1 MSNEEQIRSALR
13 DIVDYERQIGQL
25 LNKINTYSATID
37 GQNKHIQELEK
48 KCAKLFDGDV
58 FTFFV
63 RNAEQQQR
71 QIDRVNEL
79 LVRLLGNKE
88 TEAAST
94 RAEKAEQPA
103 KDKAGKAP
111 AAAAAAKPA
120 AEKPA
125 ADIRQEINS
134 ESIADK
140 IADKKELP
148 KPAKATAPLD
158 QAATR
163 LDQAAQAIGKA
174 AAEAKPGTTEKG
186 LKSIPIDVA
195 DVSLFH
201 TSRAT
206 VEKVADADKAG
217 KTALRVRDTEGHGLH
232 GVTISA
238 GSVSAAALR
247 SVTLVLKDDGARYVR
262 IRLRQKDSGSN
273 NAVCSVDLRDGR
285 VCNITSTRADGSGD
299 AQVRRLANR
308 WLEIAFVAPL
318 QPSAE
323 TVELQIITLSK
334 FNANS
339 SLNAG
344 VPGRGFLIRSVS
356 FAATNEPAAAVA
368 AKATAAEPVRVPAK
382 AVSATTKAQ
391 REEERRQQNRKAYL
405 DSGAYD
411 RIAALAGLHAGRRA
425 FIIGNGPSI
434 NGQDLTLLK
443 NEITFVTNWFVNHPR
458 FTDINPAYYCV
469 SSHEMFGGWNNPAP
483 SANPDWLKA
492 MTALAG
498 RSHKI
503 FSFRFKDYIESS
515 RIFPAGECDYL
526 LFDRP
531 KQLVDARGDIN
542 LDLSQPMDDGYTGII
557 TFCLP
562 LALHL
567 GIREIY
573 LVGCDCDYG
582 LAAPEAPKKYFYDF
596 SRHTTSTTKYDSLKR
611 IWADNGPIFQ
621 AYQVVAER
629 FAAAGA
635 HIVNCTAGGR
645 LEVFPRARYETVVG
659 RKAIAA

>member
-1 MSNEEQIRSALR
+1 MSDDEQVRSALR

-25 LNKINTYSATID
+25 LNKINAYSATID

-48 KCAKLFDGDV
+48 KCAKLYDGDL
-58 FTFFV
+58 FSFFI

-79 LVRLLGNKE
+79 LVRLLGNKQSE
-88 TEAAST
+88 PASPH
-94 RAEKAEQPA
+94 AEKAEKPA

-111 AAAAAAKPA
+111 AAEKKPEAAP
-120 AEKPA
+120 EV
-125 ADIRQEINS
+125 ITVT
-134 ESIADK
+134 
-140 IADKKELP
+140 KELP
-148 KPAKATAPLD
+148 KPAKAAAALD
-158 QAATR
+158 QAAAR
-163 LDQAAQAIGKA
+163 LDQAAKAIGKA
-174 AAEAKPGTTEKG
+174 AAETKPSKVEQCLRTINVDIAEVTR
-186 LKSIPIDVA
+186 
-195 DVSLFH
+195 FH
-201 TSRAT
+201 PSRAL
-206 VEKVADADKAG
+206 VEKIVDADTKGAG
-217 KTALRVRDTEGHGLH
+217 VLRVRDTKEHGLH
-232 GVTISA
+232 GVTIPA
-238 GSVSAAALR
+238 GSVSASALR
-247 SVTLVLKDDGARYVR
+247 LVTLVLKDDGARYVR
-262 IRLRQKDSGSN
+262 IRVRQTGSGSN
-273 NAVCSVDLRDGR
+273 NAICSVDLRDGS
-285 VCNITSTRADGSGD
+285 VCNLASTRTDASGD

-308 WLEIAFVAPL
+308 WFEIAFSAPL

-323 TVELQIITLSK
+323 TVELQIITLPK

-339 SLNAG
+339 SLKTG
-344 VPGRGFLIRSVS
+344 VPGKGFLIRSVS
-356 FAATNEPAAAVA
+356 LATADEAIATAKEKPMVAKQARAA
-368 AKATAAEPVRVPAK
+368 AKAVVT
-382 AVSATTKAQ
+382 TTKAQ

-405 DSGAYD
+405 ESGAYD

-434 NGQDLTLLK
+434 NGQDLTLLQ

-458 FTDINPAYYCV
+458 FTEINPAYYCV

-503 FSFRFKDYIESS
+503 FSFRFKDYIDSS

-573 LVGCDCDYG
+573 LIGCDCDYG
-582 LAAPEAPKKYFYDF
+582 LATPDAPKKYFYDY

-611 IWADNGPIFQ
+611 IWADDGPIFQ

-635 HIVNCTAGGR
+635 RIVNCTAGGR

>member
-1 MSNEEQIRSALR
+1 MSDDEQVRSALR

-48 KCAKLFDGDV
+48 KCAKLYDGDL
-58 FTFFV
+58 FSFFI

-88 TEAAST
+88 TEPASP
-94 RAEKAEQPA
+94 RAEKVEKPA

-111 AAAAAAKPA
+111 AAEKKPETA
-120 AEKPA
+120 PEVIPVT
-125 ADIRQEINS
+125 
-134 ESIADK
+134 
-140 IADKKELP
+140 KEP
-148 KPAKATAPLD
+148 SKPAKAPAALD
-158 QAATR
+158 QAAAH
-163 LDQAAQAIGKA
+163 LDQAAQAIGRA
-174 AAEAKPGTTEKG
+174 AAAQVKPSKVEPG
-186 LKSIPIDVA
+186 LRTINVDIA
-195 DVSLFH
+195 DAAQFH
-201 TSRAT
+201 PSRAVT
-206 VEKVADADKAG
+206 ETIVDADKSNA
-217 KTALRVRDTEGHGLH
+217 TVLRVRDTEGHGLH
-232 GVTISA
+232 GVTIPA
-238 GSVSAAALR
+238 GSVSASALR

-262 IRLRQKDSGSN
+262 IRVRQKGSGSN
-273 NAVCSVDLRDGR
+273 NAVCSVDLRDGS
-285 VCNITSTRADGSGD
+285 VCNVASTRAEASGD

-308 WLEIAFVAPL
+308 WFEVAFSAPL

-323 TVELQIITLSK
+323 TVELQIITLPK

-339 SLNAG
+339 SLKAG
-344 VPGRGFLIRSVS
+344 VAGKGFLIRGVS
-356 FAATNEPAAAVA
+356 L
-368 AKATAAEPVRVPAK
+368 ATADEPIATAEEKPPVAKQARVPAK
-382 AVSATTKAQ
+382 AVVATTKAQ

-405 DSGAYD
+405 ESGAYD

-434 NGQDLTLLK
+434 NGQDLTLLR

-458 FTDINPAYYCV
+458 FTEINPAYYCV
-469 SSHEMFGGWNNPAP
+469 SSHEMFGGWNNPEP

-503 FSFRFKDYIESS
+503 FSFRFKDYIDSS

-573 LVGCDCDYG
+573 LIGCDCDYG
-582 LAAPEAPKKYFYDF
+582 LATPEAPKKYFYDY
-596 SRHTTSTTKYDSLKR
+596 SRHTTNTTKYDSLKR

-635 HIVNCTAGGR
+635 RIVNCTAGGR

>member
-25 LNKINTYSATID
+25 LNKINSYSATID

-48 KCAKLFDGDV
+48 KCAKLFDGDLV
-58 FTFFV
+58 SFFI

-71 QIDRVNEL
+71 QIDRVSEL
-79 LVRLLGNKE
+79 LHRLLGTKE
-88 TEAAST
+88 AEPASP
-94 RAEKAEQPA
+94 RAEKAEKPA
-103 KDKAGKAP
+103 KDKSAKAP
-111 AAAAAAKPA
+111 AADGKPEMAPA
-120 AEKPA
+120 A
-125 ADIRQEINS
+125 
-134 ESIADK
+134 IADHK
-140 IADKKELP
+140 DHA
-148 KPAKATAPLD
+148 KPAKAAAALD
-158 QAATR
+158 EAATR
-163 LDQAAQAIGKA
+163 LGQAAQAIGKA
-174 AAEAKPGTTEKG
+174 AAEAKPRKAEPGKSGPG
-186 LKSIPIDVA
+186 LRTINVDIA
-195 DVSLFH
+195 DASQFH
-201 TSRAT
+201 PSRAVIET
-206 VEKVADADKAG
+206 IADADT
-217 KTALRVRDTEGHGLH
+217 KTAPVLRVRDTEGHGLH
-232 GVTISA
+232 GVTIPA
-238 GSVSAAALR
+238 GSVSASALR
-247 SVTLVLKDDGARYVR
+247 SVTLVLKDDGARSVR
-262 IRLRQKDSGSN
+262 IRVRQKASGGN
-273 NAVCSVDLRDGR
+273 AAVCSVDLRDGS
-285 VCNITSTRADGSGD
+285 VCNVASSRDGAGAD

-308 WLEIAFVAPL
+308 WFEITFVAPL

-323 TVELQIITLSK
+323 MVELQIITLSK

-344 VPGRGFLIRSVS
+344 APGKGFLIRSISLV
-356 FAATNEPAAAVA
+356 AARDPAAAVA
-368 AKATAAEPVRVPAK
+368 VAATAAAPAQVPAK
-382 AVSATTKAQ
+382 AASTTTATTKAQ

-434 NGQDLTLLK
+434 NGQDLTLLR

-458 FTDINPAYYCV
+458 FTEINPAYYCV

-503 FSFRFKDYIESS
+503 FSFRFKDYIDSS

-582 LAAPEAPKKYFYDF
+582 LATPEAPKQYFYDF

-611 IWADNGPIFQ
+611 IWADDGPIFQ

-629 FAAAGA
+629 FSAAGA
-635 HIVNCTAGGR
+635 RIVNCTAGGR

>member
-25 LNKINTYSATID
+25 LNKISTYSATID

-48 KCAKLFDGDV
+48 KCAKLFDGDLIS
-58 FTFFV
+58 FFI

-71 QIDRVNEL
+71 QIDRVSEL
-79 LVRLLGNKE
+79 LHRLLGNTE
-88 TEAAST
+88 TAPASP
-94 RAEKAEQPA
+94 RLEKAEKPA
-103 KDKAGKAP
+103 KDTSAKAP
-111 AAAAAAKPA
+111 AADDKRQIAAAAA
-120 AEKPA
+120 NADTEKRA
-125 ADIRQEINS
+125 
-134 ESIADK
+134 
-140 IADKKELP
+140 
-148 KPAKATAPLD
+148 KPAKATAALD

-163 LDQAAQAIGKA
+163 LDQAAQAISKA
-174 AAEAKPGTTEKG
+174 AAEVKPGKG
-186 LKSIPIDVA
+186 QSGRVEPGLRTISVDVA
-195 DVSLFH
+195 DASLFH
-201 TSRAT
+201 ASRAT
-206 VEKVADADKAG
+206 IETIADADKG
-217 KTALRVRDTEGHGLH
+217 NPRVLRVRDTGGHGLH
-232 GVTISA
+232 GVTIPA
-238 GSVSAAALR
+238 GSVSASALR
-247 SVTLVLKDDGARYVR
+247 SVTLVLKDDGARCVR
-262 IRLRQKDSGSN
+262 IRVRQKASGSN
-273 NAVCSVDLRDGR
+273 TAVCSVDLRDGS
-285 VCNITSTRADGSGD
+285 VCNVASSRDGASAD

-308 WLEIAFVAPL
+308 WFEITFLAPL

-334 FNANS
+334 FTANS

-344 VPGRGFLIRSVS
+344 VPGKGFLIRSVS
-356 FAATNEPAAAVA
+356 LAAAKDPAAAVA
-368 AKATAAEPVRVPAK
+368 VAATAAAPAQVPAK
-382 AVSATTKAQ
+382 AVSATTATTKAQ

-434 NGQDLTLLK
+434 NGQDLTLLR

-458 FTDINPAYYCV
+458 FTEINPAYYCV
-469 SSHEMFGGWNNPAP
+469 SSHEMFGGWNNSAP

-503 FSFRFKDYIESS
+503 FSFRFKDYIDSS

-582 LAAPEAPKKYFYDF
+582 LATPEAPKKYFYDF

-611 IWADNGPIFQ
+611 IWADDGPIFE
-621 AYQVVAER
+621 AYRVVNER

-635 HIVNCTAGGR
+635 RIVNCTAGGR